1 MKGREGQAKQATA
14 YLVKAISASTA
25 ASAARKLQKEQSN
38 EAAAAEA
45 KDKAKAAAV
54 EAHAKA
60 EAAAAAANPVGYI
73 RPLEAAA
80 LLDKEEAA
88 RLDKI
93 AADKGEPA
101 APSGKR
107 PAVNCPDGDVISFY
121 DKILPAYSKL
131 TEDQKV
137 LLVGGKPKP
146 ALEDAL
152 DAGVTASVVEERLT
166 DFVNCTS
173 VTSPLLCCA
182 TCGRQPLPA
191 IQASGGARRV
201 DHGRLHEVSL
211 ADVAVM
217 YPWVRLTRGR
227 CVACAA
233 GPDSGPCTCPFEQ
246 RGDKSL
252 DVPWPPPEPAGDEHP
267 QGAPRV
273 YTEDE
278 PHPQGD
284 DHSGSDTGWY
294 LGIPPKFRGAF
305 PVSTDKP
312 GFFVF
317 VEPAY
322 IIKGDA
328 WGADQV
334 PMCHVCYN
342 TTGSKAP
349 TNSYAN
355 FRQGDPTR
363 CQAATAGLLLPLT
376 FIESVLV
383 APIRSHNFLLVIK
396 EQEEKGQVA
405 RVTGNTIAFPMVE
418 GVGAGDFSHLGHLYN
433 DPGRLKEFVR
443 VLLLDPKGKGWG

>member
-1 MKGREGQAKQATA
+1 VDACVEMSSCLDGRIARDKKKETQRNKLEHAR
-14 YLVKAISASTA
+14 A
-25 ASAARKLQKEQSN
+25 ASVASKDAVAKAKAN
-38 EAAAAEA
+38 DAAAEA
-45 KDKAKAAAV
+45 Y
-54 EAHAKA
+54 AKA
-60 EAAAAAANPVGYI
+60 EAVAAAANPVGYI

-93 AADKGEPA
+93 AADKGEHA

-107 PAVNCPDGDVISFY
+107 PAVECPVGDVISFY

-131 TEDQKV
+131 TEKQKE
-137 LLVGGKPKP
+137 LEGGEPTSE
-146 ALEDAL
+146 LEDAL

-405 RVTGNTIAFPMVE
+405 RITGNTIAFPMVE

>member
-1 MKGREGQAKQATA
+1 MDK
-14 YLVKAISASTA
+14 VDTA
-25 ASAARKLQKEQSN
+25 ASGYLN
-38 EAAAAEA
+38 EREETGSLGGG
-45 KDKAKAAAV
+45 AKAAH
-54 EAHAKA
+54 EAAKRHQREQATLASVASRAKAKA
-60 EAAAAAANPVGYI
+60 EAAAAAAHPVGYI

-80 LLDKEEAA
+80 LLEAKA
-88 RLDKI
+88 IRD
-93 AADKGEPA
+93 
-101 APSGKR
+101 
-107 PAVNCPDGDVISFY
+107 CPDRDVFSFY

-131 TEDQKV
+131 TEKQKE
-137 LLVGGKPKP
+137 LEGGEPTSE
-146 ALEDAL
+146 LEDAL

-328 WGADQV
+328 WGAEQV

-396 EQEEKGQVA
+396 DQEEKGQVA

-443 VLLLDPKGKGWG
+443 VQLLDPKGKG

>member
-1 MKGREGQAKQATA
+1 M
-14 YLVKAISASTA
+14 
-25 ASAARKLQKEQSN
+25 
-38 EAAAAEA
+38 
-45 KDKAKAAAV
+45 
-54 EAHAKA
+54 
-60 EAAAAAANPVGYI
+60 
-73 RPLEAAA
+73 
-80 LLDKEEAA
+80 
-88 RLDKI
+88 
-93 AADKGEPA
+93 
-101 APSGKR
+101 
-107 PAVNCPDGDVISFY
+107 DVISFY

-146 ALEDAL
+146 ALEVAL
-152 DAGVTASVVEERLT
+152 DAGVTASVVEKRLT

-322 IIKGDA
+322 INKGDA

-334 PMCHVCYN
+334 PMCHFCYN

-396 EQEEKGQVA
+396 DQEEKGQVA

-443 VLLLDPKGKGWG
+443 VQLLDPKGKG

>member
-1 MKGREGQAKQATA
+1 MRRTSDPKSYLSEQFWMSGEEEQERGCCLTQQQKGGHAKADNAEVQATA
-14 YLVKAISASTA
+14 NLLRAISASTA

-54 EAHAKA
+54 EGHAKA

-80 LLDKEEAA
+80 LLKAKAIRD
-88 RLDKI
+88 
-93 AADKGEPA
+93 
-101 APSGKR
+101 
-107 PAVNCPDGDVISFY
+107 CPDRDVISFY

-131 TEDQKV
+131 TEKQKE
-137 LLVGGKPKP
+137 LEGGEPTSE
-146 ALEDAL
+146 LEDAL

-363 CQAATAGLLLPLT
+363 CQAATA
-376 FIESVLV
+376 V
-383 APIRSHNFLLVIK
+383 
-396 EQEEKGQVA
+396 
-405 RVTGNTIAFPMVE
+405 PME
-418 GVGAGDFSHLGHLYN
+418 
-433 DPGRLKEFVR
+433 RLKPLSYNASPQAVN
-443 VLLLDPKGKGWG
+443 VPAL

>member
-1 MKGREGQAKQATA
+1 M
-14 YLVKAISASTA
+14 
-25 ASAARKLQKEQSN
+25 
-38 EAAAAEA
+38 
-45 KDKAKAAAV
+45 
-54 EAHAKA
+54 
-60 EAAAAAANPVGYI
+60 
-73 RPLEAAA
+73 
-80 LLDKEEAA
+80 
-88 RLDKI
+88 
-93 AADKGEPA
+93 
-101 APSGKR
+101 
-107 PAVNCPDGDVISFY
+107 
-121 DKILPAYSKL
+121 
-131 TEDQKV
+131 
-137 LLVGGKPKP
+137 
-146 ALEDAL
+146 
-152 DAGVTASVVEERLT
+152 
-166 DFVNCTS
+166 
-173 VTSPLLCCA
+173 
-182 TCGRQPLPA
+182 
-191 IQASGGARRV
+191 
-201 DHGRLHEVSL
+201 
-211 ADVAVM
+211 
-217 YPWVRLTRGR
+217 
-227 CVACAA
+227 
-233 GPDSGPCTCPFEQ
+233 
-246 RGDKSL
+246 
-252 DVPWPPPEPAGDEHP
+252 
-267 QGAPRV
+267 

-376 FIESVLV
+376 FIESILV

-443 VLLLDPKGKGWG
+443 VLLLDPKGKGWGWG